1 MTDSSKSSRAILASL
16 EETYKKVTSSLIPS
30 IEEHVTSKD
39 YSAETDSLDFLS
51 AKNSLMLSYLID
63 LVQLVR
69 LVEKKKLRMSRGDD
83 EDGAEAATV
92 SMKACLSRL
101 NEMKVA
107 LDKVRPV
114 EKRMRY
120 QIDRLLAAAGDAT
133 SFAAGADA
141 EDDEEG
147 EDGIDNEPAAATA
160 QDNADPLSFRPN
172 LEMMGSDNDDN
183 NSNGGMEG
191 DGSSDEDVDSGS
203 DNDDEDLRAAKAAV
217 ARAGPSSRSR
227 GKKRYGGGDSDDDGD
242 GGGRADAIYQAPRFA
257 AVPFAER
264 EKAEEK
270 AERVLARQRR
280 RMRQSELLQTLRA
293 ADGTDRPE
301 EDDLDG
307 GAALG
312 KQKEAARKMAERS
325 AEKTKFEE
333 DMMVRLTESR
343 RDKKARA
350 RMLREEQSNLGAISD
365 LGRLAAGVADAF
377 GGEDDAG
384 ASDDNFGTGGSVGF
398 MSGDSEGRHNNGK
411 RRRGGD
417 DYAESHGERK
427 RKKSGVRGSNAMQR
441 ALYGTE
447 GKHEQKKKRSKR

>member
-1 MTDSSKSSRAILASL
+1 MASL

-39 YSAETDSLDFLS
+39 YSAGTDSLDFLS

-69 LVEKKKLRMSRGDD
+69 LVEKKKVQMSRGD
-83 EDGAEAATV
+83 EDGAEAATEN
-92 SMKACLSRL
+92 MKACLSRL

-141 EDDEEG
+141 EDEEE
-147 EDGIDNEPAAATA
+147 EDDMDNEPAAAAATA

-172 LEMMGSDNDDN
+172 LEMMGSDDDDN
-183 NSNGGMEG
+183 NDNGGMEG
-191 DGSSDEDVDSGS
+191 DGSSDEDVDTGS

-217 ARAGPSSRSR
+217 ARARPSSRSK
-227 GKKRYGGGDSDDDGD
+227 GKKRYGGGDSNDDDD

-270 AERVLARQRR
+270 AERILARQRR

-325 AEKTKFEE
+325 AEKIKFEE

-377 GGEDDAG
+377 GGEGDAG
-384 ASDDNFGTGGSVGF
+384 GSDGNFGTGGSGGF
-398 MSGDSEGRHNNGK
+398 MSGDSEGRHKNGK

-427 RKKSGVRGSNAMQR
+427 RKKSGLRGSNAMQR

-447 GKHEQKKKRSKR
+447 GKQKQKEKRSKR